1 MSGAVAAH
9 AAYNGSG
16 TQGLAVTNKITGNE
30 GDVMSVFWNKNDTT
44 RQLLFGSTFVEIQSS
59 GASSTD
65 FIGSSRLFT
74 VNNDIDCLG
83 DVYLQ
88 IGLGGT
94 ATIAPNAAF
103 WVLNLID
110 RIEIQVGTQI
120 WQTIDKTDIRSILAT
135 ELPEGSFD
143 NFFSNTLKS
152 GNIYFLLPSLF
163 NTLSSPL
170 TSYTNHVEDG
180 YLMAAAPHQQVKI
193 KVSFN
198 SKATAS
204 VGISD
209 ITITDCKLFGKHQI
223 MCNEEREQ
231 IKSMMMGIPKR
242 LKMTQNVVV
251 SGITSQAVTVDLDQ
265 FSLYGS
271 HLVITGNVFTSSA
284 LTLPTAGIP
293 IAANNNG
300 NATTS
305 VHYVF
310 TLTTTLAADL
320 KLLNDAYVEVSG
332 AQVTGA
338 GPFTATGNSTNYA
351 SGPTIFRVVSS
362 SVTSATTI
370 GVSVTFGLA
379 PLNSGI
385 PLGGAAVVSGGAQ
398 TGATFKLIEPH
409 YLQSAELKL
418 NSSSFSGLLPGVL
431 LESCTAD
438 TMGLYSNCNLTEMDK
453 TTLGTV
459 AVIHRS
465 DFGNVVGDMG
475 TYVFPLASTAY
486 SGSAVPLNR
495 FDSIRLALTFSGT
508 PTGGYVGVTCAGET
522 TALYKGGAASLAMY

>member
-88 IGLGGT
+88 IGIAGT
-94 ATIAPNAAF
+94 APNTAPNAAF
-103 WVLNLID
+103 WVLKLID

-143 NFFSNTLKS
+143 NFFSNALKS

-163 NTLSSPL
+163 NTLSAPL
-170 TSYTNHVEDG
+170 TSYTNHTEDG

-198 SKATAS
+198 SKETAS
-204 VGISD
+204 TGNSEITISD
-209 ITITDCKLFGKHQI
+209 CKIFGKHQI

-231 IKSMMMGIPKR
+231 VKSMVMGMPKR
-242 LKMTQNVVV
+242 IKMTQNVVV

-271 HLVITGNVFTSSA
+271 HLVITGNVFTSSE
-284 LTLPTAGIP
+284 LTLPIVSIP
-293 IAANNNG
+293 TSTNNNG
-300 NATTS
+300 SSTLS

-310 TLTTTLAADL
+310 TIASPTSTDI
-320 KLLNDAYVEVSG
+320 KLLRDSYVEVSG
-332 AQVTGA
+332 AQTTGA

-351 SGPTIFRVVSS
+351 SGPTLFRVVSS
-362 SVTSATTI
+362 TASTVGTSM
-370 GVSVTFGLA
+370 TFKLA

-385 PLGGAAVVSGGAQ
+385 SLGGTTVVSGGDQ
-398 TGATFKLIEPH
+398 TGATFKLIEHH

-453 TTLGTV
+453 T
-459 AVIHRS
+459 VIAETPIMVHGS

-495 FDSIRLALTFSGT
+495 FDSIRLALTFSGK
-508 PTGGYVGVTCAGET
+508 PTDGYVGVTCAGQT

>member
-59 GASSTD
+59 GASSSD

-88 IGLGGT
+88 IGMGGT
-94 ATIAPNAAF
+94 ASVAPNAAF

-163 NTLSSPL
+163 NTLSAPM

-198 SKATAS
+198 SKTTAN

-231 IKSMMMGIPKR
+231 VKSMMMGIPKR

-271 HLVITGNVFTSSA
+271 HLVITGNVFTSST
-284 LTLPTAGIP
+284 LTLPTVAIP
-293 IAANNNG
+293 TNTNNNG
-300 NATTS
+300 SITTS

-310 TLTTTLAADL
+310 TLTTTAGVAADQKVL
-320 KLLNDAYVEVSG
+320 VDSYIEVSG
-332 AQVTGA
+332 TQTAGL

-351 SGPTIFRVVSS
+351 GGPTIFRVVSS
-362 SVTSATTI
+362 TYTSTTSVAFT
-370 GVSVTFGLA
+370 LA

-385 PLGGAAVVSGGAQ
+385 PLGGQAPVAGGAQ
-398 TGATFKLIEPH
+398 TGVTFKLIEPH

-453 TTLGTV
+453 T
-459 AVIHRS
+459 VIAFAPAMLHKS
-465 DFGNVVGDMG
+465 DFGNIVGDMG

-522 TALYKGGAASLAMY
+522 TALYKGGASSLAMY

>member
-44 RQLLFGSTFVEIQSS
+44 RQLLYGSTFVEIQSS
-59 GASSTD
+59 GATSGD

-88 IGLGGT
+88 FSIGGVNNS
-94 ATIAPNAAF
+94 ANAAF
-103 WVLNLID
+103 WVLKLID

-120 WQTIDKTDIRSILAT
+120 WQTIDKTDIRSVLAT
-135 ELPEGSFD
+135 ELPEGAFDSF
-143 NFFSNTLKS
+143 FTNTLKT
-152 GNIYFLLPSLF
+152 GNIYFLLPSFF
-163 NTLSSPL
+163 NTLAAPM
-170 TSYTNHVEDG
+170 TSYSNHTEDG

-198 SKATAS
+198 SKETAS
-204 VGISD
+204 TGNAN
-209 ITITDCKLFGKHQI
+209 ITITECKIFGKHQI

-231 IKSMMMGIPKR
+231 VKNMPMGIPKR
-242 LKMTQNVVV
+242 LKMTQNVNV
-251 SGITSQAVTVDLDQ
+251 SGITNQSISVDLDQ

-271 HLVITGNVFTSSA
+271 HLVITGNVFASSA
-284 LTLPTAGIP
+284 LTLPGVTIPTAT
-293 IAANNNG
+293 NNNG
-300 NATTS
+300 SATTS

-310 TLTTTLAADL
+310 TLTTALAADL

-332 AQVTGA
+332 AQAAGV

-362 SVTSATTI
+362 TVTSATTI
-370 GVSVTFGLA
+370 GISVSFRLA

-385 PLGGAAVVSGGAQ
+385 PLGGSTPAALQ
-398 TGATFKLIEPH
+398 TGVTFKLIEHH

-418 NSSSFSGLLPGVL
+418 NSSSFSGVLPGVL
-431 LESCTAD
+431 LQSCTCD

-453 TTLGTV
+453 TMLAATPNTL
-459 AVIHRS
+459 HSS
-465 DFGNVVGDMG
+465 DFGNVAGDMG

-495 FDSIRLALTFSGT
+495 FDSIRLFLTFSGV
-508 PTGGYVGVTCAGET
+508 PTSGYVGVTCCGQT